1 MSERRRRSGLISR
14 FRRNPRIVLRVL
26 AFAGCFAG
34 FAVLVLWM
42 MRTESVMTG
51 LQQGIAY
58 VTSGLLNLLGQETFV
73 TGQTVASSR
82 FAVQIVSACTGLFMT
97 SVFLSAVL
105 VYPARLMAK
114 LIGFAIGVG
123 GILALNILRLVS
135 LFLIGVYV
143 PGFVDQAHLL
153 IWQSLLILCGLFLWL
168 LWAGKVAHA
177 PHKA

>member
-1 MSERRRRSGLISR
+1 
-14 FRRNPRIVLRVL
+14 
-26 AFAGCFAG
+26 
-34 FAVLVLWM
+34 
-42 MRTESVMTG
+42 MTG
-51 LQQGIAY
+51 LQRGIAT
-58 VTSGLLNLLGQETFV
+58 VTSGLLNLLGQETSV
-73 TGQTVASSR
+73 SGQSVVSSR

-97 SVFLSAVL
+97 TVFLSAVL
-105 VYPARLMAK
+105 VYPSRIAAK

-123 GILALNILRLVS
+123 GILALNFLRLVS
-135 LFLIGVYV
+135 LFLIGVYL